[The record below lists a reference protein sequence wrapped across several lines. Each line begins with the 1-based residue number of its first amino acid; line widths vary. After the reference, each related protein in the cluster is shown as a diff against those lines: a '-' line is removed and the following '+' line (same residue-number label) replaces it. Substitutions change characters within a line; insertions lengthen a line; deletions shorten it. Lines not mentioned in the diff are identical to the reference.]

1 MQFLSKGIIELI
13 ITTLPCTNWFLFS
26 CARDTNYDDDD
37 EGYSQ
42 MGEIRSEKHAALV
55 SCGASMQRCA
65 VDEMTVMSYHC
76 TLLPIDLNQQSPFSL
91 VFST

>member
-13 ITTLPCTNWFLFS
+13 ITTSPCINWFLFS

-37 EGYSQ
+37 GCSY
-42 MGEIRSEKHAALV
+42 MGETRSEKHSALI
-55 SCGASMQRCA
+55 SCGTSMQRCA
-65 VDEMTVMSYHC
+65 VDGMTVMSYHC
-76 TLLPIDLNQQSPFSL
+76 TLLPIDFNQHSPFSF